1 MSEWGSAM
9 TVDRKETTQ
18 DQDTGPRTAGRMHI
32 QLQRQNT
39 ETRAEYKKKG
49 NTKIKYVD
57 IIKLEGQGKM
67 ADINT

>member
-18 DQDTGPRTAGRMHI
+18 DQDTGPRTTGRMHI

-39 ETRAEYKKKG
+39 ETRAEYKKRKYKD
-49 NTKIKYVD
+49 KI
-57 IIKLEGQGKM
+57 
-67 ADINT
+67 

>member
-39 ETRAEYKKKG
+39 ETRAEYKKRKYKD
-49 NTKIKYVD
+49 KI
-57 IIKLEGQGKM
+57 
-67 ADINT
+67 